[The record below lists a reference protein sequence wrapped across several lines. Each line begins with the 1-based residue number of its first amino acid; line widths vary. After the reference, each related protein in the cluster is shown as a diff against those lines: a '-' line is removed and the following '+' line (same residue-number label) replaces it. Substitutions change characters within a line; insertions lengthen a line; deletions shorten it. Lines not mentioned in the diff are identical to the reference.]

1 MFRKKTGGG
10 SEFPTSNWTGKLE
23 GLCVHQEGR
32 GGHTAHLGTKHTAVT
47 ITAVGFHFI
56 TLIASQLIR
65 AGSCL
70 LLKAGAGLL
79 QPVLGLPWRS
89 PGIPH
94 PESLCWEG
102 KKKSP
107 SLLPKQISS
116 VSEGMDTTHLSG
128 NCNIYYTGC
137 CVSRGISQSHRA
149 AQGWSWRGSACN
161 HPPAPHT
168 RATYLNQRHFMN
180 PLLSP
185 CSSPAACKTQ
195 AKHRIGRAGRAVPC
209 CCEFQSILNP
219 SP

>member
-1 MFRKKTGGG
+1 MFRKKIGGG

-23 GLCVHQEGR
+23 GLCPPGGEGRAHRTPGYQTHSCHHHCSRVPLHYSDCISTNQGWVLPAAEGR
-32 GGHTAHLGTKHTAVT
+32 GWSPSAHAWAPMEVT
-47 ITAVGFHFI
+47 RNST
-56 TLIASQLIR
+56 SR
-65 AGSCL
+65 ES
-70 LLKAGAGLL
+70 
-79 QPVLGLPWRS
+79 VLGR
-89 PGIPH
+89 
-94 PESLCWEG
+94 

-149 AQGWSWRGSACN
+149 AQGWSWQGSACN

>member
-79 QPVLGLPWRS
+79 QPMLGLPWRS

-102 KKKSP
+102 KKNLPPSSP
-107 SLLPKQISS
+107 SRFPQSLKEWTPLTS
-116 VSEGMDTTHLSG
+116 VAIATFITQGAVLAGTFHSHIEQPRAGAGRGLHATTHLHH
-128 NCNIYYTGC
+128 I
-137 CVSRGISQSHRA
+137 
-149 AQGWSWRGSACN
+149 
-161 HPPAPHT
+161 PEPH
-168 RATYLNQRHFMN
+168 
-180 PLLSP
+180 
-185 CSSPAACKTQ
+185 
-195 AKHRIGRAGRAVPC
+195 I
-209 CCEFQSILNP
+209 
-219 SP
+219 